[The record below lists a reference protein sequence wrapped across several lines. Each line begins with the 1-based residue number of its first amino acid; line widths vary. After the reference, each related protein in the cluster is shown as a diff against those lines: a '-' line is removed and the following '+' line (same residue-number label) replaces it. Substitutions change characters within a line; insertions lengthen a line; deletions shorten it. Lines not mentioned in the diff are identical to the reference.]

1 MRRSSGS
8 APPRLH
14 VLISGAG
21 IAGATL
27 ASLLAR
33 GGHRVTVVEC
43 DQGVRSSGNP
53 VDIRGD
59 AYDVVERMGLL
70 PRLRRAA
77 TRVEEVVLVDHDGRP
92 IARTPSRRHDQR
104 DIEIPRA
111 DLCAILLEAC
121 PPEVELIF
129 DDEITLLDPRAENIY
144 VTFRRTN
151 PGRFDLVVGA
161 DGLHS
166 RVRSL
171 LWGPEAR
178 FCRPFGMYVASTQT
192 EAPDSGPRAVQ
203 IYNEPA
209 LATALHPG
217 ARTAIA
223 AFIFR
228 SQARID
234 PRDHVAACS
243 LLTTTYRAAGWRSRE
258 LLDRYLTATDV
269 YFDAVTHIR
278 VPHWS
283 TGRATL
289 LGDAASC
296 VSLFGEGSSSAI
308 SGAATLADAIQ
319 TEAGDLPAAL
329 HTYEA
334 RHRKV
339 VGSRERGAR
348 IGSHL
353 VVPSTRPGIAVRNF
367 GLRLMAPST

>member
-1 MRRSSGS
+1 MRTYSGS
-8 APPRLH
+8 ALRPLH

-33 GGHRVTVVEC
+33 QGHRVSVVEC

-53 VDIRGD
+53 VDVRGD

-92 IARTPSRRHDQR
+92 IARTPSRRHDRR

-111 DLCAILLEAC
+111 DLSAILLEAC

-129 DDEITLLDPRAENIY
+129 DDEITHLDPHATQIS
-144 VTFRRTN
+144 VTFRRTS
-151 PGRFDLVVGA
+151 PRRFDLVVGA

-178 FCRPFGMYVASTQT
+178 FSRPFGMYVASTHT
-192 EAPDSGPRAVQ
+192 DPIDNSPRAVQ

-209 LATALHPG
+209 IATALHPG

-234 PRDHVAACS
+234 PRDKAAARS
-243 LLTTTYRAAGWRSRE
+243 LLSATYRAAGWRSRE
-258 LLDRYLTATDV
+258 LLDRYLAATDV

-283 TGRATL
+283 TGQATL

-319 TEAGDLPAAL
+319 AASGDLPAAL
-329 HTYEA
+329 RTYEA
-334 RHRKV
+334 RHRRIV
-339 VGSRERGAR
+339 RSRQRGAR
-348 IGSHL
+348 MGSHL
-353 VVPSTRPGIAVRNF
+353 VVPSTRPGITIRNI
-367 GLRLMAPST
+367 GLRLMTSPP

>member
-1 MRRSSGS
+1 MRTTARSEQ
-8 APPRLH
+8 PQLT

-111 DLCAILLEAC
+111 DLSAILLEAC
-121 PPEVELIF
+121 PPDVEVIF
-129 DDEITLLDPRAENIY
+129 DDEITHLDPQAKQVS
-144 VTFRRTN
+144 VTFRRTS
-151 PGRFDLVVGA
+151 PRRFDLVVGA

-171 LWGPEAR
+171 LWGSEAR
-178 FCRPFGMYVASTQT
+178 FSRPYGMYVASTHT
-192 EAPDSGPRAVQ
+192 APLRNGPRAVQ

-209 LATALHPG
+209 IATALHPG
-217 ARTAIA
+217 AGTAIA

-234 PRDHVAACS
+234 PRDKAATRS
-243 LLTTTYRAAGWRSRE
+243 LLTATYRAAGWRSRE
-258 LLDRYLTATDV
+258 LLDRYLAATDV

-278 VPHWS
+278 VPRWS
-283 TGRATL
+283 TGRVTL

-308 SGAATLADAIQ
+308 SGAATLADAI
-319 TEAGDLPAAL
+319 
-329 HTYEA
+329 
-334 RHRKV
+334 
-339 VGSRERGAR
+339 
-348 IGSHL
+348 
-353 VVPSTRPGIAVRNF
+353 
-367 GLRLMAPST
+367 